1 MTMQQL
7 GMQRQEEREFEA
19 SPGKVLEIISKT
31 KQKQKN
37 WECGSRGRVLA
48 SLRS

>member
-19 SPGKVLEIISKT
+19 SPGKVTEIYLKNKT
-31 KQKQKN
+31 KAKELGVWLK
-37 WECGSRGRVLA
+37 R
-48 SLRS
+48 